1 MLRFKLTS
9 AFVFLFLN
17 SLTRPRHSLSAVLH
31 FVGLNV
37 GAPNKPPNM
46 PMVGAGGRTGG
57 CAARNADAKDVTS
70 IFNFS
75 KPTRGVIK
83 VVVFGS

>member
-1 MLRFKLTS
+1 
-9 AFVFLFLN
+9 
-17 SLTRPRHSLSAVLH
+17 
-31 FVGLNV
+31 
-37 GAPNKPPNM
+37 
-46 PMVGAGGRTGG
+46 MVGAGGRAGG

-75 KPTRGVIK
+75 MPTRGVIK